1 MKISHALTASL
12 IGLSSLL
19 STSLTAQ
26 ETTTLNEITEQKRAE
41 ALRKSEVKRE
51 LANPTS
57 TAQIQIATKSE
68 NVKKQSAAPK
78 AKMTEADFISIQKRI
93 DKQKADLAL
102 AKSNNSLDAETL
114 EEKKLEIE
122 KAEKALKMEKKKAT
136 APVSKSN

>member
-26 ETTTLNEITEQKRAE
+26 ETTTLNEIKKRERAE
-41 ALRKSEVKRE
+41 ALRKSELKRE
-51 LANPTS
+51 LANPKP
-57 TAQIQIATKSE
+57 TAQTLIATKSE
-68 NVKKQSAAPK
+68 HAKKRAAAPK

-93 DKQKADLAL
+93 DKRKADLAL
-102 AKSNNSLDAETL
+102 AKSNNSLNAETL

-122 KAEKALKMEKKKAT
+122 KAEQELKMEKKKA
-136 APVSKSN
+136 AMPVSKSN